1 MSYSNK
7 DEQAIDLKELF
18 SVVWGDKKLIT
29 FISILAACISL
40 TVSLSL
46 QNIYTSNALLA
57 SSESEDSIGSK
68 LDGFSGFA
76 GFAGVSIP
84 SSPSSKSDEAIARIQ
99 SYDFFIDKVLPNIK
113 LENLMAE
120 VSWDSEKNIITYD
133 TKKFNIAQNKWIRNM
148 KFPEPS
154 KQEAY
159 LEYKKILSISEDKK
173 TKFVTL
179 SIEHI
184 SPYVAKKWV
193 ELIVTYIN
201 SYMAELDRNLAEGS
215 INYLKEVSVTTD
227 LSQIKDT
234 ASILLEDQI
243 QTLMLVQA
251 NDDYIF
257 KYIQSPIAPEKKS
270 RPGRALICILGTIF
284 GGLFGILIS
293 LLNYYRKL

>member
-120 VSWDSEKNIITYD
+120 VS
-133 TKKFNIAQNKWIRNM
+133 
-148 KFPEPS
+148 
-154 KQEAY
+154 
-159 LEYKKILSISEDKK
+159 
-173 TKFVTL
+173 
-179 SIEHI
+179 
-184 SPYVAKKWV
+184 
-193 ELIVTYIN
+193 
-201 SYMAELDRNLAEGS
+201 
-215 INYLKEVSVTTD
+215 
-227 LSQIKDT
+227 
-234 ASILLEDQI
+234 
-243 QTLMLVQA
+243 
-251 NDDYIF
+251 
-257 KYIQSPIAPEKKS
+257 
-270 RPGRALICILGTIF
+270 
-284 GGLFGILIS
+284 
-293 LLNYYRKL
+293 